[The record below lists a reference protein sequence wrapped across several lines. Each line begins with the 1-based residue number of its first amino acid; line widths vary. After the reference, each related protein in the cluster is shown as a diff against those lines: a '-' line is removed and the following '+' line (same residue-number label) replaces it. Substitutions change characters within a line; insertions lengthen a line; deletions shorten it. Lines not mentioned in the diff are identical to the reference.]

1 MFRDLYR
8 TMRSDWRRYK
18 AHLRFEQY
26 RRKLLAAGVAIHPD
40 ATIHGAAGIVL
51 GKGCIVYAQ
60 ATLAATGWLRHDCD
74 IDTPPQ
80 GTIQIGERCLVLPG
94 AIVATYGGNVVIGDD
109 VSLNPGVIVYG
120 HGNVSI
126 GSKTRI
132 SAQTM
137 IIPQMHVFS
146 DRRKPIMEQ
155 GLTTKGIAIGSDVW
169 IGAGA
174 KILDGVTIGDGAII
188 AAGAVVRQDVSP
200 CSIVGGV
207 PARVIAMRPD

>member
-8 TMRSDWRRYK
+8 TLRSDWRRYQ
-18 AHLRFEQY
+18 AHLRFERY
-26 RRKLLAAGVAIHPD
+26 RRRMLAAGVAIHPE
-40 ATIHGAAGIVL
+40 ATIHGAAGMAL
-51 GKGCIVYAQ
+51 GSGSIVYGR
-60 ATLAATGWLRHDCD
+60 ATLAATAWLRHDCD

-80 GTIQIGERCLVLPG
+80 GNIQIGERCLVLPG
-94 AIVATYGGNVVIGDD
+94 AIVATYGGRIAIGDD

-126 GSKTRI
+126 GAKTRI

-146 DRRKPIMEQ
+146 DPRKPIMEQ
-155 GLTTKGIAIGSDVW
+155 GLTMKGISIGSDVW

-174 KILDGVTIGDGAII
+174 KILDGVTVGDGAIL
-188 AAGAVVRQDVSP
+188 AAGCVVREDVAP
-200 CSIVGGV
+200 YSIVGGV
-207 PARVIAMRPD
+207 PARVLRMR